1 MEEVN
6 KHGMLHSSNALADYI
21 QNYNKSLQ
29 QNQMEVDA

>member
-1 MEEVN
+1 MDEVN